1 MIFVIN
7 NLKYDTDKMS
17 LISEKCR
24 YNYTLESPIGTFHK
38 SGKKVKLWR
47 SKKNN
52 WLVTYDKEFDN
63 TYGEAISTSEA
74 RDLLLRY
81 DLSVYEDIFGEL
93 EEA

>member
-24 YNYTLESPIGTFHK
+24 YNYTVKGPIGTFHS
-38 SGKKVKLWR
+38 SGKNVKLWR
-47 SKKNN
+47 SNKNN
-52 WLVTYDKEFDN
+52 WLLTYEKDFGD
-63 TYGEAISTSEA
+63 TFGEAISSIDA
-74 RDLLLRY
+74 RNLLLRY